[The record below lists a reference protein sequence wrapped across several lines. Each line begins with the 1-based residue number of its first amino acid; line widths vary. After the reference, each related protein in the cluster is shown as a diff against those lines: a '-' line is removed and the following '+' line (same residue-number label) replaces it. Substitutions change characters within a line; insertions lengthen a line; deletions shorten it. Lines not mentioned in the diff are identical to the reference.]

1 MGSPAPCWGLL
12 GAAWEVRGGALRA
25 SICSHRPSTSRRQA
39 KSRRP
44 GLTHHHC
51 HLRLHW
57 PQTNRHARHTAGPTC
72 ANNACHYDGL
82 QRHSARD
89 SSVLRKVIHASSS
102 CACNH
107 TPHPSHTLYLNT
119 RGRPSEPHRA
129 YRAHHNTH
137 PLHAPAPR
145 PRLNL
150 NAHTYD
156 NTR

>member
-1 MGSPAPCWGLL
+1 MPWAARGRALSYLGTYRAVLRGLL
-12 GAAWEVRGGALRA
+12 LHVGGCLGQLGRSGGGALRA
-25 SICSHRPSTSRRQA
+25 S
-39 KSRRP
+39 
-44 GLTHHHC
+44 
-51 HLRLHW
+51 RLHW

-72 ANNACHYDGL
+72 ANHACHYHGL
-82 QRHSARD
+82 QIHSARD

-145 PRLNL
+145 TRLNL

-156 NTR
+156 NTS